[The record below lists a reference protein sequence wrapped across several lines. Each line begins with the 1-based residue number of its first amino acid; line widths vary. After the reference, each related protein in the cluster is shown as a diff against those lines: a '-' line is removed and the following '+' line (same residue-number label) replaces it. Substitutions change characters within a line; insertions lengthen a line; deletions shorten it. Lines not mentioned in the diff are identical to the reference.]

1 MHRRG
6 PPRPLQGSP
15 RDILGDG
22 RVAGDSA
29 TAQRRPGGDPV
40 ALAHERER
48 EAGLA
53 AGQATHR
60 HLIGLLR

>member
-6 PPRPLQGSP
+6 PPRPFQGSL

-29 TAQRRPGGDPV
+29 TAERRPGGDPV
-40 ALAHERER
+40 ALAHERDR
-48 EAGLA
+48 RAGLA
-53 AGQATHR
+53 AGQASHR
-60 HLIGLLR
+60 HLIGPLR